1 LDFASPL
8 LFAASAVAADMMKK
22 RSPQKQHRSEPA
34 EAGESFAPARKLDNL
49 SRKQKREVDE
59 QSRPNAALIHETIRA
74 EGESELERTW
84 WALGLSGL
92 AAGLSI
98 GLSMVLQGELHAH
111 LPDGAAV
118 KTIAPFGYTAGFV
131 IVVLGRQQ
139 LFTENTLTPILPLL
153 HNRVLPTARKV
164 LALWAM
170 VHATN
175 IAGAFLFAAAII
187 HSHAFEAA
195 ITSAFSADARHL
207 VEGSFGVTV
216 VRAILAGWLIALMV
230 WLLPAA
236 ESSRLLVIICIT
248 YIIRGHGRCRLFAAN
263 GRSVSPRFVRRI
275 FHPHASWQRHRRRG
289 DGRSAQLRPGR
300 ARDTRLGVSAYNFN
314 FRRRWPSVRSR
325 SALSRMKPSA
335 SRWS

>member
-8 LFAASAVAADMMKK
+8 LFAAAAVAADMMKK

-34 EAGESFAPARKLDNL
+34 EAGESFAPAGKLDNL

-98 GLSMVLQGELHAH
+98 GFSMVLQGELHAH

-153 HNRVLPTARKV
+153 HNRDLPTARKV

-170 VHATN
+170 VLATN

-236 ESSRLLVIICIT
+236 ESSRLLVIIFIT
-248 YIIRGHGRCRLFAAN
+248 YIIGLCGFSTLSRAWSMSPFCCKWAKRQSAISSSDF
-263 GRSVSPRFVRRI
+263 SSPRFL
-275 FHPHASWQRHRRRG
+275 ATSSEAW
-289 DGRSAQLRPGR
+289 
-300 ARDTRLGVSAYNFN
+300 
-314 FRRRWPSVRSR
+314 
-325 SALSRMKPSA
+325 
-335 SRWS
+335 RWSQCSVTARSCPRYAARRERL

>member
-1 LDFASPL
+1 
-8 LFAASAVAADMMKK
+8 MMKK
-22 RSPQKQHRSEPA
+22 RSPQKQHRSEVA
-34 EAGESFAPARKLDNL
+34 EAGESFAPAGKLDNL

-98 GLSMVLQGELHAH
+98 GFSMVLQGELHAH

-153 HNRVLPTARKV
+153 HNRDLPTARKV

-170 VHATN
+170 VLATN
-175 IAGAFLFAAAII
+175 IIGAFLFAAAII
-187 HSHAFEAA
+187 HSHAFDAA

-207 VEGSFGVTV
+207 VEGSFGVTM

-236 ESSRLLVIICIT
+236 ESSRLLVIIFIT
-248 YIIRGHGRCRLFAAN
+248 YIIGLCGF
-263 GRSVSPRFVRRI
+263 
-275 FHPHASWQRHRRRG
+275 PHIVAGMVDVAFLLQMG
-289 DGRSAQLRPGR
+289 EA
-300 ARDTRLGVSAYNFN
+300 
-314 FRRRWPSVRSR
+314 SVRDFFVGFFIPTLLGNVIGGVALVAVLNYGQVVPEIR
-325 SALSRMKPSA
+325 GSA
-335 SRWS
+335 

>member
-1 LDFASPL
+1 
-8 LFAASAVAADMMKK
+8 MMKK
-22 RSPQKQHRSEPA
+22 RSSQKQHRSELA
-34 EAGESFAPARKLDNL
+34 EAGESFAPAGKLDNL

-98 GLSMVLQGELHAH
+98 GFSMVLRGELHAH

-153 HNRVLPTARKV
+153 HNRDLPTARKV

-170 VHATN
+170 VLATN
-175 IAGAFLFAAAII
+175 IIGAFLFAAAII
-187 HSHAFEAA
+187 HSHAFDAA

-236 ESSRLLVIICIT
+236 ESSRLLVIIFIT
-248 YIIRGHGRCRLFAAN
+248 YIIGLCGF
-263 GRSVSPRFVRRI
+263 
-275 FHPHASWQRHRRRG
+275 PHIVAGMVDVAFLLQMG
-289 DGRSAQLRPGR
+289 EA
-300 ARDTRLGVSAYNFN
+300 
-314 FRRRWPSVRSR
+314 SVRDFFVGFFIPTLLGNVIGGVALVAVLNYGQVVPEIR
-325 SALSRMKPSA
+325 GSA
-335 SRWS
+335 

>member
-1 LDFASPL
+1 
-8 LFAASAVAADMMKK
+8 MIKK
-22 RSPQKQHRSEPA
+22 RSPSKEHRPELVA
-34 EAGESFAPARKLDNL
+34 EAGQSFSPAGKLDNL

-98 GLSMVLQGELHAH
+98 GFSMVLQGELHAH

-153 HNRVLPTARKV
+153 HNRDLPTARKV

-170 VHATN
+170 VLATN
-175 IAGAFLFAAAII
+175 IIGAFLFAAAII
-187 HSHAFEAA
+187 HSHAFDAA

-236 ESSRLLVIICIT
+236 ESSRLLVIIFIT
-248 YIIRGHGRCRLFAAN
+248 YIIGLCGF
-263 GRSVSPRFVRRI
+263 
-275 FHPHASWQRHRRRG
+275 PHIVAGMVDVAFLLQMG
-289 DGRSAQLRPGR
+289 EA
-300 ARDTRLGVSAYNFN
+300 
-314 FRRRWPSVRSR
+314 SVRDFFVGFFIPTLLGNVIGGVALVAVLNYGQVVPEIR
-325 SALSRMKPSA
+325 GSA
-335 SRWS
+335 

>member
-1 LDFASPL
+1 
-8 LFAASAVAADMMKK
+8 MMKK
-22 RSPQKQHRSEPA
+22 RSSQKQHRSELT
-34 EAGESFAPARKLDNL
+34 EAGESFAPAGKLDNL

-98 GLSMVLQGELHAH
+98 GFSMVLQGELHAH

-153 HNRVLPTARKV
+153 HNRDLPTARKV
-164 LALWAM
+164 FALWAM
-170 VHATN
+170 VLGTN
-175 IAGAFLFAAAII
+175 IIGAFLFAAAII
-187 HSHAFEAA
+187 HSHAFDAA
-195 ITSAFSADARHL
+195 ITSAFSTDARHL

-236 ESSRLLVIICIT
+236 ELSRLLVIIFIT
-248 YIIRGHGRCRLFAAN
+248 YIIGLCGF
-263 GRSVSPRFVRRI
+263 
-275 FHPHASWQRHRRRG
+275 PHIVAGMVDVAFLLQMG
-289 DGRSAQLRPGR
+289 EA
-300 ARDTRLGVSAYNFN
+300 
-314 FRRRWPSVRSR
+314 SVRDFFVGFFIPTLLGNVIGGV
-325 SALSRMKPSA
+325 ALVAVLNYGQVVPEIRGSV
-335 SRWS
+335 

>member
-1 LDFASPL
+1 
-8 LFAASAVAADMMKK
+8 MKK
-22 RSPQKQHRSEPA
+22 RSPQKQHRSEVA
-34 EAGESFAPARKLDNL
+34 EAGESFAPAGKLDNL

-98 GLSMVLQGELHAH
+98 GFSMVLQGELHAH

-153 HNRVLPTARKV
+153 HNRDLPTARKV

-170 VHATN
+170 VLAAN
-175 IAGAFLFAAAII
+175 IIGAFLFAAAII
-187 HSHAFEAA
+187 HSHAFDAA

-207 VEGSFGVTV
+207 VEGSFGVTA

-236 ESSRLLVIICIT
+236 ESSRLLVIIFIT
-248 YIIRGHGRCRLFAAN
+248 YIIGLCGF
-263 GRSVSPRFVRRI
+263 
-275 FHPHASWQRHRRRG
+275 PHIVAGMVDVAFLLQMG
-289 DGRSAQLRPGR
+289 EA
-300 ARDTRLGVSAYNFN
+300 
-314 FRRRWPSVRSR
+314 SVRDFFVGFFIPTLLGNVIGGVTLVAVLNYGQVVPEIR
-325 SALSRMKPSA
+325 GSA
-335 SRWS
+335 

>member
-1 LDFASPL
+1 
-8 LFAASAVAADMMKK
+8 MMKK

-34 EAGESFAPARKLDNL
+34 EAGESFAPAGKLDNL

-98 GLSMVLQGELHAH
+98 GFSMVLQGELHAH

-153 HNRVLPTARKV
+153 HNRDLPTARKV

-170 VHATN
+170 VLATN
-175 IAGAFLFAAAII
+175 IIGAFLFAAAII
-187 HSHAFEAA
+187 HSHAFDAA

-236 ESSRLLVIICIT
+236 ESSRLLVIIFIT
-248 YIIRGHGRCRLFAAN
+248 YIIGLCGF
-263 GRSVSPRFVRRI
+263 
-275 FHPHASWQRHRRRG
+275 PHIVAGMVDVAFLLQMG
-289 DGRSAQLRPGR
+289 EA
-300 ARDTRLGVSAYNFN
+300 
-314 FRRRWPSVRSR
+314 SVRDFFVGFFIPTLLGNVIGGVALVAVLNYGQVVPEIR
-325 SALSRMKPSA
+325 GSA
-335 SRWS
+335 

>member
-1 LDFASPL
+1 
-8 LFAASAVAADMMKK
+8 MMKK
-22 RSPQKQHRSEPA
+22 RSPSREHRPELVA
-34 EAGESFAPARKLDNL
+34 EAGQSFSPAGKLDNL

-84 WALGLSGL
+84 WALGLSGF

-98 GLSMVLQGELHAH
+98 GFSMVLQGELHAH

-153 HNRVLPTARKV
+153 HNRDLPTARKV

-170 VHATN
+170 VLATN
-175 IAGAFLFAAAII
+175 IIGAFLFAAAII
-187 HSHAFEAA
+187 HSHAFDAA
-195 ITSAFSADARHL
+195 MTSAFSADARHL

-236 ESSRLLVIICIT
+236 ESSRLLVIIFIT
-248 YIIRGHGRCRLFAAN
+248 YIIGLCGF
-263 GRSVSPRFVRRI
+263 
-275 FHPHASWQRHRRRG
+275 PHIVAGMVDVAFLLQMG
-289 DGRSAQLRPGR
+289 EA
-300 ARDTRLGVSAYNFN
+300 
-314 FRRRWPSVRSR
+314 SVRDFFIGFFIPTLLGNVIGGVALVAVLNYGQVVPEIR
-325 SALSRMKPSA
+325 GSA
-335 SRWS
+335 

>member
-1 LDFASPL
+1 
-8 LFAASAVAADMMKK
+8 MKKK
-22 RSPQKQHRSEPA
+22 RSPSKERRSELA
-34 EAGESFAPARKLDNL
+34 ELGQSFAPAGKLDNL
-49 SRKQKREVDE
+49 SSKQKREVDE

-98 GLSMVLQGELHAH
+98 GFSMVLQGELHAH

-153 HNRVLPTARKV
+153 HNRDLPTARKV

-170 VHATN
+170 VLAAN
-175 IAGAFLFAAAII
+175 IIGAFLFAAAII
-187 HSHAFEAA
+187 HSHAFDAT

-207 VEGSFGVTV
+207 VQGSFSVTM

-236 ESSRLLVIICIT
+236 ESSRLLVIIFIT
-248 YIIRGHGRCRLFAAN
+248 YIIGLCGF
-263 GRSVSPRFVRRI
+263 
-275 FHPHASWQRHRRRG
+275 PHIVAGMVDVAFLLQMG
-289 DGRSAQLRPGR
+289 EA
-300 ARDTRLGVSAYNFN
+300 
-314 FRRRWPSVRSR
+314 SVRDFFVGFFIPTLLGNVIGGVALVAVLNYGQVVPEIR
-325 SALSRMKPSA
+325 GSA
-335 SRWS
+335 

>member
-1 LDFASPL
+1 
-8 LFAASAVAADMMKK
+8 MKK
-22 RSPQKQHRSEPA
+22 RSPQKQHRSEVA
-34 EAGESFAPARKLDNL
+34 EAGESFAPAGKLDNL

-98 GLSMVLQGELHAH
+98 GFSMVLQGELHAH

-153 HNRVLPTARKV
+153 HNRDLPTARKV

-170 VHATN
+170 VLAAN
-175 IAGAFLFAAAII
+175 MIGAFLFAAAII
-187 HSHAFEAA
+187 HSHAFDAA

-207 VEGSFGVTV
+207 VEGSFGVTA

-236 ESSRLLVIICIT
+236 ESSRLLVIIFIT
-248 YIIRGHGRCRLFAAN
+248 YIIGLCGF
-263 GRSVSPRFVRRI
+263 
-275 FHPHASWQRHRRRG
+275 PHIVAGMVDVAFLLQMG
-289 DGRSAQLRPGR
+289 EA
-300 ARDTRLGVSAYNFN
+300 
-314 FRRRWPSVRSR
+314 SVRDFFVGFFIPTLLGNVIGGVTLVAVLNYGQVVPEIR
-325 SALSRMKPSA
+325 GSA
-335 SRWS
+335 